1 MYGPGIP
8 LNALKH
14 KEVSSTTH
22 ARLSYFFCFKIR
34 NIIFLI
40 TYLYAV
46 KAFSL
51 AISKAFPC
59 NSGTI
64 KKNDEKK
71 YNQHLM
77 HLSQNPH
84 LRFIRIL

>member
-14 KEVSSTTH
+14 NEVSSTTH
-22 ARLSYFFCFKIR
+22 ARLSYFELKIEEL
-34 NIIFLI
+34 N

-46 KAFSL
+46 RAFSL
-51 AISKAFPC
+51 AISRSFPC

-64 KKNDEKK
+64 KN
-71 YNQHLM
+71 
-77 HLSQNPH
+77 
-84 LRFIRIL
+84 